1 MLAATREKMSNGEK
15 RVNKNTSGIPSI
27 LGSFWKFQLR
37 PGLDAELFMS
47 RT

>member
-1 MLAATREKMSNGEK
+1 MLNDSAVGSQNSGDDYFFVQK
-15 RVNKNTSGIPSI
+15 RPVYFLT
-27 LGSFWKFQLR
+27 LQDFQQFR